1 MPNLQRLKLECEDY
15 GPCPVTQL
23 PGYKNYVL
31 QCVQNK
37 GLLMQLDCE
46 QLSEQDYSQAQ
57 DAYMEQI
64 MSLQESLQA
73 VESQHRHALL

>member
-1 MPNLQRLKLECEDY
+1 
-15 GPCPVTQL
+15 
-23 PGYKNYVL
+23 
-31 QCVQNK
+31 
-37 GLLMQLDCE
+37 MQLDCE

-73 VESQHRHALL
+73 VESQHRHALLQIDAARKQNEEHLDQMQGEVI